1 MLWIKEK
8 DDGVRS
14 AEIIPNHL
22 QLRHSFISSGQHQEH
37 RRDGDRTSDETWAA
51 PGVLALTVS
60 PKGKPRWTWR
70 LGIAGFAL
78 VHIHRKGNLPV
89 SYPSGLCSR
98 PSSLSLTTPQAIV
111 LLYLTLSYLA

>member
-1 MLWIKEK
+1 MSQMHATLLLHLHLLKQGLGPAIHSSLSPQGLVLCQGHLSVLWIKEK

-60 PKGKPRWTWR
+60 PKGKPRWTRSLWGCR
-70 LGIAGFAL
+70 
-78 VHIHRKGNLPV
+78 VLP
-89 SYPSGLCSR
+89 
-98 PSSLSLTTPQAIV
+98 
-111 LLYLTLSYLA
+111 